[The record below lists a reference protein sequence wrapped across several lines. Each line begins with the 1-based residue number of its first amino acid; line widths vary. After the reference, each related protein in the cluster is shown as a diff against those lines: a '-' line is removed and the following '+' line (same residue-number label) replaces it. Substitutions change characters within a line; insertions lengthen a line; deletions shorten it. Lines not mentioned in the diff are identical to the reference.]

1 MDLWFIL
8 LNLWLYFFFHFF
20 NRCAC
25 FVIDTTW
32 RASCDNTFSFLSYTF
47 DPSLF
52 SVYFSLLLPTSDVCL
67 TNFIFIEFFFS
78 LISLKTYQFFFVFLN
93 CCYFHPDQSVQ
104 FPFLVV
110 PHNLP
115 PDSLISPVSVT
126 LWISGISD
134 SILPAKLVWKTMQ
147 GYY

>member
-8 LNLWLYFFFHFF
+8 LNLWLYFFSHFF

-25 FVIDTTW
+25 FVFDRHW
-32 RASCDNTFSFLSYTF
+32 RAKIFIFFLYFWSITFQRVF
-47 DPSLF
+47 
-52 SVYFSLLLPTSDVCL
+52 FSLLLLRSDFWL
-67 TNFIFIEFFFS
+67 TNCILSSFS
-78 LISLKTYQFFFVFLN
+78 FRLISLNTFFFVFVN
-93 CCYFHPDQSVQ
+93 CCYFHQINRIQS
-104 FPFLVV
+104 PFLVV

-115 PDSLISPVSVT
+115 PDPLISPVSVT

-134 SILPAKLVWKTMQ
+134 SILPAKLVWKTIQ